1 MEDPSGSSSVPELAL
16 EDDSP
21 RSKIPTV
28 DLFSLSDEQ
37 LKKQNHY
44 TILSITMTSNSDRI
58 KRAYHKACLK
68 YHPDKTGRGEDD
80 EVFLSV
86 KTAFDVLSDV
96 NKRKGYDSTIDFD
109 ESIPAGGPL
118 SDRKFYKVYGAA
130 FARNLR
136 FAVRAQKA
144 TPAASGKK
152 KKKKK
157 GRKSSTPEE
166 ISPDSSNYNPYDGGE
181 ITCPPFGDST
191 ATLPAISAF
200 YEYWTHFDS
209 WRDFSYKAAELTE
222 HDTETA
228 DCREEKRWMLKEIE
242 RKSRSLK
249 KDEMGRINTL
259 VERAMAADPRLK
271 RFRNQERLEK
281 EGREK
286 EKQLQLEAE
295 EKVRKEKEE
304 VEKKEEAIRAIA
316 EKKEKESA
324 KGKKEREKKLLRK
337 AKQSLRKLTME
348 AFANPT
354 VSALWN
360 TSLETMNDDVELLC
374 TSLSLEEL
382 NDLIEALRDRETL
395 EAMKLVLTVTTET
408 KEGNHTQKKKL
419 AAQRLENR
427 RKAALAEEEKKKA
440 TAMKPWSKEELTCLA
455 KATKKYPAGGSN
467 RWDAISNFI
476 SNSLQLPIPRS
487 KEDCIAQYNILV
499 ATALAP

>member
-1 MEDPSGSSSVPELAL
+1 MCKANKEPPMTSNGTSNGVSAKPPPLQIRPGSSLKWPTTLPTRRIQCAGQAYVSYQSNRLHPPTMEDPSGSSSVPELAL

-222 HDTETA
+222 HDIETA
-228 DCREEKRWMLKEIE
+228 CCREEK
-242 RKSRSLK
+242 
-249 KDEMGRINTL
+249 
-259 VERAMAADPRLK
+259 
-271 RFRNQERLEK
+271 Q
-281 EGREK
+281 
-286 EKQLQLEAE
+286 
-295 EKVRKEKEE
+295 
-304 VEKKEEAIRAIA
+304 
-316 EKKEKESA
+316 
-324 KGKKEREKKLLRK
+324 
-337 AKQSLRKLTME
+337 
-348 AFANPT
+348 
-354 VSALWN
+354 
-360 TSLETMNDDVELLC
+360 
-374 TSLSLEEL
+374 
-382 NDLIEALRDRETL
+382 
-395 EAMKLVLTVTTET
+395 
-408 KEGNHTQKKKL
+408 
-419 AAQRLENR
+419 
-427 RKAALAEEEKKKA
+427 
-440 TAMKPWSKEELTCLA
+440 
-455 KATKKYPAGGSN
+455 
-467 RWDAISNFI
+467 
-476 SNSLQLPIPRS
+476 
-487 KEDCIAQYNILV
+487 
-499 ATALAP
+499 